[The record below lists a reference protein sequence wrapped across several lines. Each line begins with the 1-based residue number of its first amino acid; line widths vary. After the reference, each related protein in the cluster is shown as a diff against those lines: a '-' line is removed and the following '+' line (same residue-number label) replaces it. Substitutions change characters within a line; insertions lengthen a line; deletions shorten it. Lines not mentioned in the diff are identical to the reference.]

1 MGVVFRAE
9 DTRLRRVVALKFL
22 PEEAG
27 RAPEA
32 KARFLREAQAAAVL
46 DHPNI
51 CPVYEVDESEGR
63 MFLTMAFIEGR
74 SLKDRI
80 AEGPMPLAEVI
91 EIATHTAEGLA
102 AAHEKGVVHRDIK
115 PANIMIS
122 REGQV
127 RITDFGLASLQG
139 SPDLTHSHMILGTAP
154 YMSPEQIRG
163 GKADART
170 DIWSFGCTLYEMA
183 TGRRPFPGE
192 RGEAVLYQ
200 VLHDT
205 PPRPS
210 SLRDDVP
217 AGLEN
222 LILRCL
228 RKEPADRSPDFHG
241 VVEALKRESAQRQAA
256 VAEPGC
262 DGDVLPSLAVLPFA
276 DMSAARDHEYFG
288 EGLAEELIHALARIQ
303 GIRVVARTSAFALK
317 GLALDVRDIGK
328 RLDVGAVLEG
338 SIRKAGNRL
347 RVTAQLI
354 DAKTGLHLW
363 SDRFDREEIDVF
375 DIQDEISLAI
385 VEHLKITLL
394 SGEKSALQRRATADP
409 EAYDLYLKGLYFVAR
424 PSPESLGKALNFFR
438 EAIERDPTFAL
449 AHAGVATVFFSLALV
464 NLAPAGEV
472 YPKAKAALE
481 KALSLDPNLAE
492 AHAVAAAL
500 AFWFEWNWAAAEES
514 FRRVLAINPG
524 DAMSRGEY
532 AFLLLSQKRFDES
545 FREIKHALT
554 LDPLM
559 PLFYAWSIALH
570 TAAGRPDEALQEFS
584 RLLEIDPGFGLA
596 YFHAGLAYYRKGRYD
611 DAIATLEKG
620 RQLVSYPGWYEG
632 VLALCYLRKGE
643 PEKARQLMAA
653 MPDDGSDNPSS
664 PCNQAWYAGIRGDLD
679 AAFRWLDIAIEKR
692 EAMMPHIHLYAEALV
707 PELVRDPRFEGILKR
722 MNLPR

>member
-91 EIATHTAEGLA
+91 EIAAHTAEGLA

-183 TGRRPFPGE
+183 TGRRPFQGE

-256 VAEPGC
+256 VAEPGR

-338 SIRKAGNRL
+338 SIRKSGNRL

-385 VEHLKITLL
+385 VEHLEVTLL

-409 EAYDLYLKGLYFVAR
+409 EAYNLYLKGLYFVAR

-449 AHAGVATVFFSLALV
+449 AHAGVATGFATLGVM

-472 YPKAKAALE
+472 YPKSKAAIE

-492 AHAVAAAL
+492 AHAVAAVLAL
-500 AFWFEWNWAAAEES
+500 FFEWNWAAAEES
-514 FRRVLAINPG
+514 FQRVLAIHPG
-524 DAMSRGEY
+524 DAMSRGQY
-532 AFLLLSQKRFDES
+532 AWLLINQRRFDES
-545 FREIKHALT
+545 IREIKHALT

-559 PLFYAWSIALH
+559 PLFYAWSIGVH
-570 TAAGRPDEALQEFS
+570 NAAGRFDEALREFS
-584 RLLEIDPGFGLA
+584 RVLEIDPGFGLA
-596 YFHAGLAYYRKGRYD
+596 YFHAAMAYYHKGLYD
-611 DAIATLEKG
+611 TAIATLEKG
-620 RQLVSYPGWYEG
+620 RQVVDYPGWFDG
-632 VLALCYLRKGE
+632 LLAMCNLRKGI
-643 PEKARQLMAA
+643 PEKARQFIAET
-653 MPDDGSDNPSS
+653 PEGRKDDASS
-664 PCNQAWYAGIRGDLD
+664 PFTRALHAALLGDAD
-679 AAFRWLDIAIEKR
+679 AAFQWFDIAIER
-692 EAMMPHIHLYAEALV
+692 RDTLMPFVHIYTASFV
-707 PELVRDPRFEGILKR
+707 PDLTCDPRFERILKR

>member
-22 PEEAG
+22 PEDAG
-27 RAPEA
+27 RAPDA
-32 KARFLREAQAAAVL
+32 RARFLREAQAAAIL

-74 SLKDRI
+74 NLKDRI
-80 AEGPMPLAEVI
+80 ADGPMPLVDVL
-91 EIATHTAEGLA
+91 EIATHIAEGLA
-102 AAHEKGVVHRDIK
+102 VAHEKGVVHRDIK

-127 RITDFGLASLQG
+127 RITDFGLASLAG
-139 SPDLTHSHMILGTAP
+139 GADLTHSHVILGTAP
-154 YMSPEQIRG
+154 YMSPEQVRG
-163 GKADART
+163 DKADART

-183 TGRRPFPGE
+183 TGRRPFQGE

-200 VLHDT
+200 VLHET
-205 PPRPS
+205 PQRPS
-210 SLRDDVP
+210 SLRDDVT
-217 AGLEN
+217 AGLED
-222 LILRCL
+222 LIVGCL
-228 RKEPADRSPDFHG
+228 RKEPADRFPDFHG
-241 VVEALKRESAQRQAA
+241 VVDALKRETADRKAA
-256 VAEPGC
+256 VSEPGRAA
-262 DGDVLPSLAVLPFA
+262 DVLPSLAVLPFA

-328 RLDVGAVLEG
+328 RLGVGAVLEG

-354 DAKTGLHLW
+354 DATTGLHLW
-363 SDRFDREEIDVF
+363 SDRFDREEVDVF

-385 VEHLKITLL
+385 VQHLKVTLL
-394 SGEKSALQRRATADP
+394 SGEKSALQRRATGDP
-409 EAYDLYLKGLYFVAR
+409 EAYNLYLRGLYFVAR
-424 PSPESLGKALNFFR
+424 PSPESLGKALSLFR
-438 EAIERDPTFAL
+438 DAIERDPAFAL
-449 AHAGVATVFFSLALV
+449 AHAGVATVFFSLTLV
-464 NLAPAGEV
+464 NLAPADEM

-492 AHAVAAAL
+492 AHAVAAVL

-514 FRRVLAINPG
+514 FRRALAINPG

-545 FREIKHALT
+545 FREIRHALT

-596 YFHAGLAYYRKGRYD
+596 YFHAGLAYYRKGLYD
-611 DAIATLEKG
+611 AAIATLEKG
-620 RQLVSYPGWYEG
+620 RQLVSYPGWHEG

-643 PEKARQLMAA
+643 PETARQLMAA
-653 MPDDGSDNPSS
+653 TPGDRDENQSS
-664 PCNQAWYAGIRGDLD
+664 PCNRAWYAGIQGDLD
-679 AAFRWLDIAIEKR
+679 AAFRWLGIAIERR
-692 EAMMPHIHLYAEALV
+692 EAVMPHVNLYAEALV

-722 MNLPR
+722 MHLPR